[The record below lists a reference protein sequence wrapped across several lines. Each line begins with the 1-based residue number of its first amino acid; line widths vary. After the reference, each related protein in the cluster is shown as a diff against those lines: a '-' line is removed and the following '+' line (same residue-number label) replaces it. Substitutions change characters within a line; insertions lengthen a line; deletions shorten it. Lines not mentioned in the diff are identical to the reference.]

1 MPGEARPDRPPRHRS
16 RPHRGP
22 REDRGPRQDRPRED
36 GARDDRPRERQFRK
50 EESRGPRARD
60 DRGPKDK
67 RGPRGPKDGRHGRDR
82 DGFRKKPEPKLYS
95 VESVVDHGFE
105 DVADA
110 GNEGQ
115 TRRVDW
121 TIVKRMTADQRTAR
135 ALSAIYVLR
144 RDGAATEFAHLSE
157 ARAAVNKTIVHPEK
171 LTKSKADH
179 AAAKGAVAKSA
190 KK

>member
-1 MPGEARPDRPPRHRS
+1 M
-16 RPHRGP
+16 
-22 REDRGPRQDRPRED
+22 
-36 GARDDRPRERQFRK
+36 
-50 EESRGPRARD
+50 
-60 DRGPKDK
+60 
-67 RGPRGPKDGRHGRDR
+67 
-82 DGFRKKPEPKLYS
+82 LYS
-95 VESVVDHGFE
+95 IESIIDHGFE

-110 GNEGQ
+110 SNEGQ

-135 ALSAIYVLR
+135 ALSATYVLN
-144 RDGAATEFAHLSE
+144 RDGVATEFAHLSA

-179 AAAKGAVAKSA
+179 AAAKGAT